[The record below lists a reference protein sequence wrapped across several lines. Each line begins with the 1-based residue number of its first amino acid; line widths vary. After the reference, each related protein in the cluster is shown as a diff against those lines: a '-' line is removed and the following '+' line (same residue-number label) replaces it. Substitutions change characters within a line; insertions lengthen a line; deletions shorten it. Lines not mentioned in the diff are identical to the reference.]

1 MIIWDLTN
9 TSLEIKQTPFYVKL
23 NSKIHEIHNNHFLTF
38 SEIDVLIMED
48 PDFLPATQMLES
60 TQVLGGDND
69 ITDPADVKF
78 GVLEIGEDH
87 YDITGGE
94 TKIGRDPLCKIWIK
108 NPSLS
113 RVHAVIEADQEGVTI
128 HDNKSSNGTKKGGMN
143 MKPQVRYNLE
153 NGDTLKFGDL
163 LATFKTVSSDAKE
176 ESDVESN
183 ASDTLLDD
191 DFDDENIPPNFVP
204 ETPVQSKPQIP
215 KVRPSLSDLSF
226 IPESQSSPLPT
237 SSMANLKNQFKV
249 PESPMSDLNESSF
262 IAASQQPAG

>member
-1 MIIWDLTN
+1 
-9 TSLEIKQTPFYVKL
+9 
-23 NSKIHEIHNNHFLTF
+23 
-38 SEIDVLIMED
+38 MED

-69 ITDPADVKF
+69 VTDPADVKF

-113 RVHAVIEADQEGVTI
+113 RVHAVIEADQDGVTI

-153 NGDTLKFGDL
+153 NGDKLKFGDL
-163 LATFKTVSSDAKE
+163 LATFKTVSSDAKD

-204 ETPVQSKPQIP
+204 ETPVPSKPQTTKI
-215 KVRPSLSDLSF
+215 RPSLSDLSF

-262 IAASQQPAG
+262 IAASQQPEGEVIYERNCD